1 MFAPLGWLKRPIH
14 REIYRVISASSYF
27 DAQWYRSNHMGLM
40 SRLGDP
46 VWHYLSSWSTRAT
59 DPSANFDTSYYV
71 ESYPDVRAS
80 GINPLFH
87 YEKYG
92 RAEQRSTV
100 RSGQEI
106 IAHYLPFTSEL
117 ATVPVAAHP
126 TARTSI
132 VIDPNTPL
140 DSPKWVRPLRE
151 LITVSNNPVRLI
163 VRGGDSSGG
172 LSSTVNSLLGPIAGQ
187 ASIVEIPGNGPYS
200 DLPRLPGERFI
211 ATSWS
216 SARSLLPLAR
226 VTPVDEA
233 RLATSGGLE
242 LRPATQDLVED
253 ATLLALM
260 PAASNRQQA
269 REQLSSLST
278 SPQPRSIAVYC
289 DPANSPLG
297 FLRSIEFLETFLLE
311 QPANAALPDI
321 YLWGAAIEPLS
332 LWGSLV
338 PVQTTAGTLT
348 PIAERTDV
356 SVVLTENPIPQAAR
370 EIVARFR
377 GLTVTSQDLKSAA
390 TVQLGLSQDDVAK
403 AATELATS

>member
-1 MFAPLGWLKRPIH
+1 
-14 REIYRVISASSYF
+14 
-27 DAQWYRSNHMGLM
+27 MGLM
-40 SRLGDP
+40 SRLADP
-46 VWHYLSSWSTRAT
+46 VWHYLNSWSTRGT

-71 ESYPDVRAS
+71 ESYPDVRRS

-117 ATVPVAAHP
+117 ATIAVPGYP

-140 DSPKWVRPLRE
+140 QSAKWAGPFRE
-151 LITVSNNPVRLI
+151 LITVTNNPVRLI
-163 VRGGDSSGG
+163 VRGSDFSGDLTATVSS
-172 LSSTVNSLLGPIAGQ
+172 VLGPIAGQ
-187 ASIVEIPGNGPYS
+187 ASIVGIPESGAYS
-200 DLPRLPGERFI
+200 DVPRVPGERFI

-226 VTPVDEA
+226 LTPVEQS
-233 RLATSGGLE
+233 RLATTGGLE
-242 LRPATQDLVED
+242 LRPLTQDLVED
-253 ATLLALM
+253 ATHLALA
-260 PAASNRQQA
+260 PDLPQPKQA
-269 REQLSSLST
+269 RETLRVLST

-297 FLRSIEFLETFLLE
+297 FLRSIEFLEKFLLE
-311 QPANAALPDI
+311 QRANAPLPAI
-321 YLWGAAIEPLS
+321 YLWGAAIEPFS
-332 LWGSLV
+332 LWGALV
-338 PVQTTAGTLT
+338 PVQATGRSVTSIAGKS
-348 PIAERTDV
+348 DV
-356 SVVLTENPIPQAAR
+356 SLTLTENPLPQPARDIAAR
-370 EIVARFR
+370 FQ
-377 GLTVTSQDLKSAA
+377 GLTVTNKDIESAT
-390 TVQLGLSQDDVAK
+390 TVHLGLLQGDVAK